1 MASGTNQKQAVGGNG
16 AVDVAAV
23 MAEFES
29 PLLRYTARLLNN
41 AALAQDVVQE
51 TFISLLRATRAGM
64 RPDGS
69 LSAWLHRVAHNLAV
83 DHIRSEERRR
93 TLHEKQAR
101 EAAPAA
107 PPSQRRELEQAELL
121 RLTLACVQQ
130 LDPAERQVAILR
142 LQEGRSYKEISA
154 ITGRS
159 EGNVGCLL
167 HHAVRHVSE
176 ELKKIGAI

>member
-1 MASGTNQKQAVGGNG
+1 MAGGTDQKQATGSDGTL
-16 AVDVAAV
+16 DVAAV

-69 LSAWLHRVAHNLAV
+69 LGAWLHRVAHNLAV
-83 DHIRSEERRR
+83 DQIRSEERRR
-93 TLHEKQAR
+93 TLHERQAR
-101 EAAPAA
+101 EMVPTAPAG
-107 PPSQRRELEQAELL
+107 QRRDLEQAELL
-121 RLTLACVQQ
+121 RLTLQCVQQ
-130 LDPAERQVAILR
+130 LDPAERQVVILR

-159 EGNVGCLL
+159 AGNVGCLL
-167 HHAVRHVSE
+167 HHAVQHVSE
-176 ELKKIGAI
+176 QLKQSGAI